1 MNIVVLHVQVDV
13 SGAASTCG
21 SHASAALRS
30 LTAGHVGVEDGRLR
44 VANILRAHGAVIQ
57 EHHLGLQALAAASIA
72 LLAASRI
79 ARIRRVRPRPA
90 EDFLRCR
97 PCAKA
102 IVDS

>member
-1 MNIVVLHVQVDV
+1 MNEVVLHVQVDV
-13 SGAASTCG
+13 RGAASG
-21 SHASAALRS
+21 RSHANALRC
-30 LTAGHVGVEDGRLR
+30 LATRHVGVEDRRLR
-44 VANILRAHGAVIQ
+44 VANILRAHSTVIQ

-102 IVDS
+102 VVDS